1 MNSGNSNHVKLPAN
15 IVCGA
20 NTKFSAGGD
29 GFHVL
34 NLNYK
39 NVKYLNICSGEKWN
53 EQMFKFWKT
62 LNYHHTSSFAVP
74 TNSYWGTLVKAH
86 PLLHPRPENNF
97 NFLWNWAK
105 EPGAKL
111 DNILEFGLN
120 LHNRRHSLCSEA
132 EFAGAATK
140 AYPENKWAMGKSWH
154 RSCFVEY
161 EIP

>member
-1 MNSGNSNHVKLPAN
+1 MNLGNSNHVKLPAN

-20 NTKFSAGGD
+20 NTKFSASSD
-29 GFHVL
+29 RFHVL

-53 EQMFKFWKT
+53 EQMFKFLKT

-120 LHNRRHSLCSEA
+120 LHNIYGGIVCVLKLSLQ
-132 EFAGAATK
+132 GYAAC
-140 AYPENKWAMGKSWH
+140 YKSLP
-154 RSCFVEY
+154 RK
-161 EIP
+161 